1 VLVAANTARSPVT
14 FAVACG
20 GRMFSAS
27 LPARAVSTYR
37 WPAAP

>member
-1 VLVAANTARSPVT
+1 
-14 FAVACG
+14 VACG